1 MMELVSL
8 LTRTDNKLTRTTKK
22 IICKIKERN
31 MFAKSGCIVVEAC
44 AVAFATCGAARKADM
59 QNNALRLRLH
69 KLMCKYQNIEIFQY
83 KYQRYHYQVIM

>member
-1 MMELVSL
+1 
-8 LTRTDNKLTRTTKK
+8 
-22 IICKIKERN
+22 

-69 KLMCKYQNIEIFQY
+69 KLMCKYQNIEILQN
-83 KYQRYHYQVIM
+83 Q

>member
-1 MMELVSL
+1 MIGLGSDNKSMMELVSL
-8 LTRTDNKLTRTTKK
+8 LTRTDNKLTRTKK
-22 IICKIKERN
+22 NICKIKERN

-69 KLMCKYQNIEIFQY
+69 KLMCKYQNIEILQN
-83 KYQRYHYQVIM
+83 Q